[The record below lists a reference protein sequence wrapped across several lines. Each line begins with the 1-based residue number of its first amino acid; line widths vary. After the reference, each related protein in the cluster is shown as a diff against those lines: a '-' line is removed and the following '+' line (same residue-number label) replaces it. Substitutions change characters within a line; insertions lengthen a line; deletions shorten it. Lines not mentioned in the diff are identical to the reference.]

1 MMDNFS
7 YRGFSF
13 SGDLAWFA
21 AGAAIGLLV
30 IGAIPL
36 APLAGVTSLV
46 AGNI

>member
-21 AGAAIGLLV
+21 AGAAVGLIA
-30 IGAIPL
+30 IGALPL
-36 APLAGVTSLV
+36 ASITGAAALV